1 MGPCTWM
8 EDETG
13 ANNSA
18 APRWGYGPESQLGIV
33 SSEDVGGS
41 YFHLSVEN
49 GMPCYSTPMHS
60 YRPHQP
66 DNHSYRTSA
75 QGSSICR
82 PTHPGL
88 SLPPPPPPWYSTEGP
103 CHINSSS
110 SSWYPSSSS
119 ISNPYA
125 ANKPPNP
132 IDSHHSLQKPHHYY
146 FGFPPTPPSE
156 GPVEVSQM
164 QTPSFA
170 YEDNRG
176 FTGRHQV
183 ATHAPTGIVQEVA
196 PLQGQSCSC
205 SCRQTIPNH
214 HLTNP
219 QVYSQLPHRFPTA
232 NQKQNFVSPNAASL
246 QFSTSQDTHPQ
257 QNVASGPVESNK
269 SENKNSPENKTKKP
283 KELRHKRHKGK
294 TRTNTDGR
302 ECVNCGATSTP
313 LWRRDGTGHYLCNA
327 CGLYYKMNGHSRPL
341 VKPKR
346 RLGAKAGARA
356 GMVSRKWSVSKK
368 TRDGKRCQSLDRDRC
383 TQIAI
388 LSGDGDLQPKL
399 HKIPSGYK
407 DSLHSRIH
415 YERFN
420 KCLLPKELGRAVL
433 TAEPRRRHYG
443 EEITMMR
450 RPIAMKKD
458 GIQTRNRKIVSRG
471 RKKKC
476 SLSMEDTNKAFCSR
490 EYMDY
495 NPIQQCSRVQP
506 YAENENLNG
515 SNFFTPEY
523 APSSNTSFN
532 GIQQTGYVFHTYSQ
546 TMIGAMT

>member
-103 CHINSSS
+103 CHINSS

-346 RLGAKAGARA
+346 RL
-356 GMVSRKWSVSKK
+356 SSSKRVG
-368 TRDGKRCQSLDRDRC
+368 TSCANCRTTTTTLWRRNHHGEPVCNACGLYF
-383 TQIAI
+383 
-388 LSGDGDLQPKL
+388 KL
-399 HKIPSGYK
+399 H
-407 DSLHSRIH
+407 
-415 YERFN
+415 N
-420 KCLLPKELGRAVL
+420 
-433 TAEPRRRHYG
+433 
-443 EEITMMR
+443 MR